1 MGKIMEIWNTL
12 CGRWKN
18 RMPKFF
24 RWMFGAGMTLSGTAI
39 AVQEALVHYDI
50 TPDEWWLVAYKY
62 LIGIG
67 AGMAAASKFAV
78 DGGFKGS
85 EGQSGNTVLDKD
97 DN

>member
-1 MGKIMEIWNTL
+1 MEKIREIWNTL

-67 AGMAAASKFAV
+67 AGMAAASKFTQ
-78 DGGFKGS
+78 
-85 EGQSGNTVLDKD
+85 EYHNGQQNGNTALDKD

>member
-1 MGKIMEIWNTL
+1 MEKIREIWNTL
-12 CGRWKN
+12 RERWQN

-67 AGMAAASKFAV
+67 AGMAAASKFTQEYHNEQQ
-78 DGGFKGS
+78 GR
-85 EGQSGNTVLDKD
+85 NTVLDKD

>member
-1 MGKIMEIWNTL
+1 MEKIREIWNTL

-67 AGMAAASKFAV
+67 AGMAAASKFTQEYHNEQQ
-78 DGGFKGS
+78 G
-85 EGQSGNTVLDKD
+85 GNTVLDKD